1 MAMIGDF
8 TFFAPTK
15 IVFGKG
21 CVQKNKD
28 SITKFG
34 KKAYIITYNIPGKH
48 YALDD
53 VKAIFDEAGI
63 AYIVDTDIEENPS
76 METVERAANIGKKAK
91 VDFMVGIGG
100 GSPIDAAKAI
110 GVLIQ
115 NPDKSAVDLFAG
127 EQLKSL
133 PLLAIPTTA
142 GTGAEVA
149 HWAVLTRNDIG
160 TKQAISPRIF
170 PDIAFVDADYLMKMP
185 IRLTRATALD
195 ALCHNIESYVS
206 TAGNYFSRS
215 ICEIAFRLFS
225 ECVEAMK
232 KDDYTY
238 EIREKQML
246 ISVIGGLVNT
256 QTGSCLP
263 HGMSYALT
271 HNKKIPHGLAC
282 ALLEKEYLAIFKNTE
297 KIDRIMTLT
306 GFSSLNE
313 FGAFIDSLLELN
325 IKVTEEEMEEYATD
339 FAAQKH
345 RFTRHPEPA
354 GKAEVLQIY
363 RNSLLKYN

>member
-1 MAMIGDF
+1 MMIGDF

-15 IVFGKG
+15 IIFGKG
-21 CVQKNKD
+21 CVKQNKD
-28 SITKFG
+28 IITKFG

-53 VKAIFDEAGI
+53 IKEIFDEAGI
-63 AYIVDTDIEENPS
+63 GYVVDTSIEENPS
-76 METVERAANIGKKAK
+76 METVERAAEIGKKNE

-110 GVLIQ
+110 GVLIN
-115 NPDKSAVDLFAG
+115 NPAKSVVDLFAG
-127 EQLKSL
+127 EQMKSL

-149 HWAVLTRNDIG
+149 QWAVLTRNDIG
-160 TKQAISPRIF
+160 TKQAISPKIF
-170 PDIAFVDADYLMKMP
+170 PEFAFIDASYLMQMP
-185 IRLTRATALD
+185 IRLTRATAMD

-206 TAGNYFSRS
+206 TASSYFSRS
-215 ICEIAFRLFS
+215 ICEIAFRLFA

-232 KDDYTY
+232 NDDYTY

-246 ISVIGGLVNT
+246 ISVIGGLVNS
-256 QTGSCLP
+256 QTGSCLA

-282 ALLEKEYLAIFKNTE
+282 ELLEKEYLAIFKNTE
-297 KIDRIMTLT
+297 KIDRIMELT
-306 GFSSLNE
+306 GFSGLDE

-325 IKVTEEEMEEYATD
+325 IKVTEEEMEEYATE
-339 FAAQKH
+339 FASQKH

-354 GKAEVLQIY
+354 GKAEVLRIY